1 MIKTS
6 LLATL
11 IAIGTLFGA
20 AVSTATPAKAD
31 GRFSFGV
38 EFGNGYHHDVRRGDR
53 RWRGWDR
60 PRRGVCRPGRALR
73 KARRMGVRRAYVHR
87 VGRRGVV
94 VGGRRYGE
102 RVRVGFARAPGCPVR
117 FARRVGGRYY

>member
-20 AVSTATPAKAD
+20 AVTTSTAAEAGP
-31 GRFSFGV
+31 RVSFGIEV
-38 EFGNGYHHDVRRGDR
+38 GNDRRYGRHHDR
-53 RWRGWDR
+53 RWNGWDR
-60 PRRGVCRPGRALR
+60 PRRAVCRPGRALR

-102 RVRVGFARAPGCPVR
+102 RVRIGFARAPGCPVR
-117 FARRVGGRYY
+117 FARRIGGGRYY